1 MPTTDSKIHLIT
13 TTTTE
18 SPMPNVVDKGHL
30 FATTPPPRQVPV
42 PGDQPW
48 VGGTHN
54 APGFTASTAPARSSP
69 TGRRDLQPL
78 LVSASCRDPRSDRAD
93 SLDRRP
99 RPMAHFVSSTMTTPE
114 PSLPP
119 QTWTS
124 ERAEG
129 FVCLGQ
135 TEHAPSSEFRDL
147 WMGTIDPTD

>member
-1 MPTTDSKIHLIT
+1 MPTTDSNIHL
-13 TTTTE
+13 TTTE
-18 SPMPNVVDKGHL
+18 SPMRNGVDTRHL
-30 FATTPPPRQVPV
+30 FAATPPLAEFQFRATNRGSAALTTLQDSRLLRHRPGAHPLAGVTSSLSWCPPRA
-42 PGDQPW
+42 G
-48 VGGTHN
+48 
-54 APGFTASTAPARSSP
+54 
-69 TGRRDLQPL
+69 
-78 LVSASCRDPRSDRAD
+78 DPRSDRAD

-99 RPMAHFVSSTMTTPE
+99 RPMAHSVSSTMTTPE
-114 PSLPP
+114 PSMPP